1 MGFMFGARLLLV
13 ELTFYILFCISGF
26 VHVVIIYES
35 KNIGFNIMINFSES
49 FESSEK
55 RAWCI

>member
-1 MGFMFGARLLLV
+1 M

-26 VHVVIIYES
+26 AHIIVYEWKS
-35 KNIGFNIMINFSES
+35 IDFNIKINFRGP

-55 RAWCI
+55 SVWCT